1 VVRKAVKNEA
11 EKLIKTFGS
20 DAYDKAREAMQDARR
35 RRNARLERYHAKVAL
50 EIERQSRSVSD

>member
-11 EKLIKTFGS
+11 EKLIQTFGN

-35 RRNARLERYHAKVAL
+35 RRNARLERYLANVVQ
-50 EIERQSRSVSD
+50 EIARQSRAVSD